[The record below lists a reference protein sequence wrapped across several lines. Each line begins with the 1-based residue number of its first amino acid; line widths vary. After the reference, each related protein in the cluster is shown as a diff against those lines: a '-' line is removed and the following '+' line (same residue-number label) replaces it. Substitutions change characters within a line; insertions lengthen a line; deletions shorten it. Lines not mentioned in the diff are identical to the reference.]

1 MLKFLQN
8 HQLRFQGSNHPLL
21 AGETKPNTMTSLRLH
36 QALSSA
42 NAYPDG
48 SAPIGFR
55 ETHVSRLYL
64 HQDRVYKL
72 KKPVDFGFLN
82 FTSLDRRRFYCQEEV
97 RLNARF
103 APETYL
109 GVVEVRNDGGQI
121 RIDGQGEI
129 IDYAVVMRRLPEE
142 RMLDTLLAQNARE
155 LPARIDQ
162 LAARLVQLHHDS
174 AICRHEGGQSNLEIV
189 RANWRENFQ
198 QAEASA
204 GETLIAAARLQ
215 VQRCVE
221 DYLEQHAPL
230 LLQREAD
237 GWVRDGHGDLHA
249 EHICLTEPICIYDCI
264 EFNRR
269 FRVADLSA
277 DLAFLLMDLDHRGR
291 PDLAQRLLR
300 RYREL
305 DSEAAGPDHL
315 LHFYRLY
322 RAFVRGKVA
331 AFLANDPEAET
342 APRQAA
348 ASEARE
354 YFNLVLGYLAPPAL
368 ILVSGLMGVGKSTLA
383 AQLAGVLGGLWLRS
397 DQLRKSL
404 AGLPAGT
411 PQAVPFGR
419 GIYRS
424 ELTRRTYGVL
434 ATQAGQALARGQSV
448 VADASFAKTSD
459 RRKMLA
465 VARKAGVPLLL
476 LQLHCPPEVARERLD
491 QRQAAGSDPSDGRS
505 ALQQEQLQQWQE
517 PTAEET
523 PYLVDTTL
531 EVDYNVQL
539 ILSTLLERA
548 GSRR

>member
-1 MLKFLQN
+1 M
-8 HQLRFQGSNHPLL
+8 
-21 AGETKPNTMTSLRLH
+21 PNLSLH
-36 QALSSA
+36 QALSSP

-48 SAPIGFR
+48 SAPLGFR

-64 HQDRVYKL
+64 HRDRVYKL

-97 RLNARF
+97 RLNDRF
-103 APETYL
+103 APDTYL
-109 GVVEVRNDGGQI
+109 GVVEIRNDGGQI

-129 IDYAVVMRRLPEE
+129 IDYAVLMRRLPQE
-142 RMLDTLLAQNARE
+142 RMLDTLLAQRARE
-155 LPARIDQ
+155 LPARMDQ
-162 LAARLVQLHHDS
+162 LAARLVQLHRDS
-174 AICRHEGGQSNLEIV
+174 DICRHEGGQSNLEIV

-204 GETLIAAARLQ
+204 GETLLAAARAQLEAY
-215 VQRCVE
+215 VE
-221 DYLEQHAPL
+221 DYLQRHSSL

-277 DLAFLLMDLDHRGR
+277 DLAFLLMDLDRRGR
-291 PDLAQRLLR
+291 SDLAQRLLR

-305 DSEAAGPDHL
+305 EPEAAGPEHL

-331 AFLANDPEAET
+331 TFLANDPQAEA
-342 APRQAA
+342 AQRQGAQ
-348 ASEARE
+348 SDARG
-354 YFNLVLGYLAPPAL
+354 YFNLALGYLAPPAL

-383 AQLAGVLGGLWLRS
+383 APLAEALGGLWLRS
-397 DQLRKSL
+397 DLLRKAL
-404 AGLPAGT
+404 AGLPSDS
-411 PQAVPFGR
+411 PQAVPFGS

-424 ELTRRTYGVL
+424 ELSRRTYGVL
-434 ATQAGQALARGQSV
+434 ATQARQALAKGQSV
-448 VADASFAKTSD
+448 VADASFAQAGD

-476 LQLHCPPEVARERLD
+476 LQLHCPLEVARERLD
-491 QRQAAGSDPSDGRS
+491 RRQAAGSDPSDGRS
-505 ALQQEQLQQWQE
+505 ALQQAQLQQWQQ
-517 PTAEET
+517 PTAEEH

-531 EVDYNVQL
+531 GVDYNVQL
-539 ILSTLLERA
+539 ILSTLLERS